1 MLDRVIRR
9 TLVRPADLKRVDFDP
24 DLAKVLGYVPKPKE
38 KPADLD
44 VKASGNEAEKD
55 PPREPNYEL
64 IKGDL
69 APAAFLVPSGF
80 RALAAPRTVK
90 GTEEFVPEW
99 SNPPAPLPFLP
110 LASAARLRRLV
121 ARFDADQRRSRQVHI
136 PAAVRR
142 LARVQPLAPIPRL
155 ARPAPAGLQLIAD
168 RSRHLAPFWADQ
180 RVAFAMLHD
189 QAEQLWMFDAL
200 VDKLRNLR
208 TDTCA
213 RPKPDDGPLLVLSD
227 LGALA
232 GADMRRFWRTL
243 GQEFRRRGG
252 RLLALVPCA
261 VERLPADLA
270 TLWSA
275 TPWEPRSR
283 PDQENH
289 LDEQVEDLLAL
300 CAPVARLEP
309 ALMRA
314 IRRHCTDA
322 GPEAEVRLWQHAA
335 IASPHVA
342 AATFKPEEIRAYKD
356 KFNHFARQKNP
367 KAQAVWNLIRQG
379 RVETGYEFLFEE
391 IGALPED
398 VRDALVSK
406 GDQEDATRF
415 WSTIA
420 AAATDGTLQTRAQ
433 RWLAEA
439 GYRNPPGGEL
449 WKDGTASR
457 EAFAATADFAQSGAA
472 QRTTIAQAG
481 GDLVLSA
488 APAGSLVGTL
498 DQTSDLIS
506 CRKAD
511 PLAFYTEAAQG
522 PQAFHDRLRDG
533 RLGPQM
539 IVLPLG
545 EFLMGSPESEEDRLK
560 NEGPQVSIKIET
572 PVALGATPV
581 TFAEFDA
588 FCEATGREKPEDEG
602 WGRGQRP
609 VINVRQEDAKA
620 YCAWLSQETGWNYHL
635 PSEAHWEYACRAGTT
650 TSYSWGSD
658 WDKSRANAEGT
669 DKTLE
674 VAAYDPNPWG
684 LYDMHGN
691 VWEWCAD
698 AWQESH
704 EGAQR
709 DGSPRQASEQ
719 QADRVVRGGSWF
731 FPAWYCR
738 SAARFRILPGYR
750 NAFLGFRL
758 ARGQGAP
765 AGRAERAGTG
775 GAAASPAPG
784 RSLDLRV
791 QPERQ
796 TKRQPLRD
804 LPTTPFLI
812 TSNRAAIFLDWLRPD
827 HLPWASALGRDPHGL
842 WADVEVKNLRQRF
855 RYCPPGQFFMG
866 SPEDEEGWRDSEGP
880 QTSIIFNQGFWLMDT
895 PVTQEL
901 YEGLMGENPSIFVS
915 PTRPVENV
923 SYDKAQAFVENLNSL
938 VPGLSTHLPSEAQ
951 WEYAC
956 RAGTTTRYSWGHEWD
971 ESHANGD
978 RARETSEV
986 RSYDPNPWGLY
997 DMHGNVREWCADAWH
1012 DSHAGAQ
1019 GDGSPRQAKD
1029 KKTARVVRGGSWYD
1043 AAGLCRS
1050 AARYWGHP
1058 GDRSVNLGFRLA
1070 RGQGAPAGRAERA
1083 GKGRAAARPARVRST

>member
-1 MLDRVIRR
+1 MLDQVIRR

-24 DLAKVLGYVPKPKE
+24 DLAEVLGYVPKPKE
-38 KPADLD
+38 TPEDLGF
-44 VKASGNEAEKD
+44 KASGVEPKTDASQ
-55 PPREPNYEL
+55 EPNYEL

-69 APAAFLVPSGF
+69 APAAFLVPLGF
-80 RALAAPRTVK
+80 RALAEPSK
-90 GTEEFVPEW
+90 GGSPKEFEPHW
-99 SNPPAPLPFLP
+99 STPPAPLPFLP

-208 TDTCA
+208 TQAYA
-213 RPKPDDGPLLVLSD
+213 RPKPDDGPLLVFSD
-227 LGALA
+227 LGAFA

-243 GQEFRRRGG
+243 GQDFRRRGG

-270 TLWSA
+270 SLWSA
-275 TPWEPRSR
+275 TPWEPRPTRKKSL
-283 PDQENH
+283 NA
-289 LDEQVEDLLAL
+289 QVEDLLAL

-356 KFNHFARQKNP
+356 KFNDQVLQQNP
-367 KAQAVWNLIRQG
+367 RAQAVWNLIRQG

-391 IGALPED
+391 IGTLPED
-398 VRDALVSK
+398 VRGALVSTR
-406 GDQEDATRF
+406 DQEDATRF

-439 GYRNPPGGEL
+439 GYRNPAGEL

-457 EAFAATADFAQSGAA
+457 KAFAATADFAQSGAV
-472 QRTTIAQAG
+472 QRTTIVQAG
-481 GDLVLSA
+481 ADLILSA

-506 CRKAD
+506 CRAAD
-511 PLAFYTEAAQG
+511 PLAFYTDAAQG

-533 RLGPQM
+533 RLGPKM
-539 IVLPLG
+539 IALPLG
-545 EFLMGSPESEEDRLK
+545 EFLMGSPESEEGRWE
-560 NEGPQVSIKIET
+560 NESPQVPIKIET
-572 PVALGATPV
+572 PIALGATPV

-588 FCEATGREKPEDEG
+588 FCEATGREKPQDEG

-609 VINVRQEDAKA
+609 VINVGHEDAEA

-650 TSYSWGSD
+650 TPYSWGRD
-658 WDKSRANAEGT
+658 WDKSRANGEGIG
-669 DKTLE
+669 KTSE
-674 VAAYDPNPWG
+674 VAAYHPNPWG
-684 LYDMHGN
+684 LYDMLGN
-691 VWEWCAD
+691 VCEWCAD

-704 EGAQR
+704 EGVQR

-719 QADRVVRGGSWF
+719 TDRVVRGGSWGGT
-731 FPAWYCR
+731 ARYCR
-738 SAARFRILPGYR
+738 SAARFRIHPGNR
-750 NAFLGFRL
+750 LDDLGFRL

-765 AGRAERAGTG
+765 AGRAERAGAG
-775 GAAASPAPG
+775 GAAAPPAPG

-804 LPTTPFLI
+804 LPSTPFLI
-812 TSNRAAIFLDWLRPD
+812 TSNRAAILLDWLRPD

-855 RYCPPGQFFMG
+855 RYCPPGQFLMG
-866 SPEDEEGWRDSEGP
+866 SPKDEEGRYRLEGP
-880 QTSIIFNQGFWLMDT
+880 QKPVTFAQGFWLMDT

-901 YEGLMGENPSIFVS
+901 YEGLMRENPSIFVS

-923 SYDKAQAFVENLNSL
+923 GYDKAQAFVENLNSL

-971 ESHANGD
+971 ESRANGD
-978 RARETSEV
+978 QAREMSEV

-997 DMHGNVREWCADAWH
+997 DMHGNVWEWCADAWH

-1029 KKTARVVRGGSWYD
+1029 KKTDRVVRGGSWLSP
-1043 AAGLCRS
+1043 ARNCRS
-1050 AARYWGHP
+1050 AARLRVHP
-1058 GDRSVNLGFRLA
+1058 GGRLAHLGFRLA

-1083 GKGRAAARPARVRST
+1083 GKGRAAARPARGWST